1 MPAVNAE
8 TKYGETI
15 LPIASQTAYFRRL
28 ESSRGSFAS
37 PLQLNSNVT
46 CTASDSRF
54 FVCASR
60 HLSFAGLVR
69 TVLKDMKLGISE
81 KTVLKSFHPDALD
94 LFNVCSSLRTVCQKL
109 KWGGPT
115 VRI

>member
-1 MPAVNAE
+1 
-8 TKYGETI
+8 
-15 LPIASQTAYFRRL
+15 
-28 ESSRGSFAS
+28 
-37 PLQLNSNVT
+37 
-46 CTASDSRF
+46 
-54 FVCASR
+54 
-60 HLSFAGLVR
+60 
-69 TVLKDMKLGISE
+69 MKLGISE